1 MIFIPHHWL
10 HSCQVSRNGRDSPGI
25 WAYVPAASRLTQ
37 KAANVP
43 EFLQTSTLEEQIWR
57 LLSQEEFVSLSEA
70 KIATHFNSKL
80 LLVSIF
86 GTAWLFATPINKLWP
101 AGKWAGLANM
111 GGANKFRGRENNCP
125 GCLIQKLGN
134 YVITNHATIILLST
148 CLHSIDQMSES
159 HLIRFWKFPHCS
171 SDNKTHFSMWLM
183 KFIMPYKGTMPC
195 I

>member
-1 MIFIPHHWL
+1 MLVSHILRSGKAGSRIAKPTSNYFGSSHALL

-70 KIATHFNSKL
+70 KKATHFNSKL

-134 YVITNHATIILLST
+134 YGSVTVPGLVWWHLSYIA
-148 CLHSIDQMSES
+148 C
-159 HLIRFWKFPHCS
+159 FW
-171 SDNKTHFSMWLM
+171 
-183 KFIMPYKGTMPC
+183 
-195 I
+195 